1 MIEILLILVFALLL
15 LNYIYFLADIIRG
28 LNKFSKNDPTIIP
41 DEFITIII
49 PFRNESDNIL
59 LSLSSLA
66 SQNYPQEKFEVIYV
80 NDSSTD
86 DSYEK
91 ILNAVKLKSIKCHF
105 LVFQLIEHS
114 RKKQ

>member
-1 MIEILLILVFALLL
+1 MMIEILLILVFALLL

-91 ILNAVKLKSIKCHF
+91 ILTSLYFN
-105 LVFQLIEHS
+105 
-114 RKKQ
+114 